1 MLTKKLEMNQRMIVH
16 LTNAMSDETQVQIHY
31 SPKMESC
38 HDSDYAPIRR
48 QGEILTLT
56 PANTPIVLELA
67 GSYRFEPVMPDSQA
81 QVHTL
86 AVGNTQSHGDI
97 MSQSVYTKE
106 QGDVV

>member
-16 LTNAMSDETQVQIHY
+16 LTNAMSDDTQVQIHY

-67 GSYRFEPVMPDSQA
+67 GSYRFEPVTVDQNA
-81 QVHTL
+81 QLHVL
-86 AVGNTQSHGDI
+86 AVDSNPLHGDI
-97 MSQSVYTKE
+97 MSQSVYT
-106 QGDVV
+106 QVAP